1 MGASLS
7 KARLCTAA
15 FLSARRVK
23 AVVLT
28 VNVVSEAV
36 FTEAQ
41 RVRRR
46 GQVYVGLAA
55 LAWSSAGVLQRELSV
70 GTATQVA
77 GRAFFASLALLAF
90 VAVSER
96 RGVVRV
102 FASIGRAELAV
113 AVCTAVASS
122 SFIVALNHTTVANVL
137 FMQAVAP
144 IAAALIAWVGLRES
158 VSGRNALAMA
168 VALGGVGL
176 MVGGPGGAQGIG
188 LLLSVVMT
196 LSFALG
202 VVITRHRRDI
212 SMAPAI
218 CLSQVLVLLA
228 VGPFAHPGAVGLT
241 DALLIIVLGVG
252 QMALGL
258 AFLTMGARL
267 IPAAEVALITL
278 LEVVLGPLWVW
289 LALSERPSTST
300 LAGGAVVIGA
310 VALQAAGDTPE
321 QPRLSTSTSPAAGS
335 AGDRPLPAFPRD

>member
-1 MGASLS
+1 MAPFFTAASLS
-7 KARLCTAA
+7 ARE
-15 FLSARRVK
+15 VK
-23 AVVLT
+23 ALRLT
-28 VNVVSEAV
+28 VKVVSGAV
-36 FTEAQ
+36 LTEAQ

-77 GRAFFASLALLAF
+77 GRAFFASLGLLAF

-96 RGVVRV
+96 RGVGRV

-122 SFIVALNHTTVANVL
+122 AFIVALNHTTFANVL

-144 IAAALIAWVGLRES
+144 IAAALIAWVGLHES
-158 VSGRNALAMA
+158 VSGRSAIAMV

-196 LSFALG
+196 LSFALS

-241 DALLIIVLGVG
+241 DTLLIVLLGVG
-252 QMALGL
+252 QIGLGL

-289 LALSERPSTST
+289 MALSERPSTTT

-310 VALQAAGDTPE
+310 VALQAGGETVE
-321 QPRLSTSTSPAAGS
+321 PAPVCSSASGS
-335 AGDRPLPAFPRD
+335 WR